1 MSQFETFNASKAEI
15 IGCYDRLEAALRLLD
30 PLTGVEE
37 DIQQIGKAR
46 LAIDG
51 DTLCIALLGA
61 FSDGKTSVAA
71 GWLGE
76 VMPDMKIDADES
88 SDTLAHYSVEGL
100 EQKVTIID
108 TPGLFGDKVTEGLK
122 RYDDVTRDFIAQAHI
137 VLYVVDAT
145 NPVKDSHREALR
157 WVMRDLGKLDSTIFV
172 INKMD
177 EVADLRDS
185 LDFEEHAHVKRDA
198 IIGKLIRYLDL
209 NEAEASGLHVACV
222 AANPGGR
229 DMEFWLGDDEKNL
242 YEHRSRIGDLRQLA
256 TAVLATGS
264 REVLLRKA
272 STSVLQDIVRRR
284 LDSIASGQK
293 SSDEL
298 AAALSREIERLQ
310 KDLAAGERDVLDTAA
325 RLNEELWAMESK
337 LLARIRALERED
349 VPGFVEDE
357 IGLTDTDAGFRL
369 RIRIERKVQQCS
381 QQSLRIL
388 EGVRASIDHTL
399 ASTSEVLDRLT
410 SSALSGS
417 SKALGALGK
426 LPPAT
431 IKAGIF
437 AARDALS
444 NVTGWVIKFK
454 PWEATKYANNIAK
467 FAGPVS
473 AGLQLLG
480 DAVSV
485 LRGHQAEKE
494 LAAIKAE
501 LTTLVK
507 LHFQSVYDFLSVRE
521 KVIEAFAPQLAEF
534 HLLLAGQIAQLG
546 EVEQQVAA
554 VQAVREALL
563 PLTEGRPLGEVRA
576 DAA

>member
-1 MSQFETFNASKAEI
+1 MSQFDSYNASKAEI
-15 IGCYDRLEAALRLLD
+15 IGCYDRLEAALHLLGAGA
-30 PLTGVEE
+30 GVEE
-37 DIQQIGKAR
+37 DIQRIGQAR

-71 GWLGE
+71 GWLGK

-88 SDTLAHYSVEGL
+88 SDALAHYNVDGL

-108 TPGLFGDKVTEGLK
+108 TPGLFGDKVTEGVR

-145 NPVKDSHREALR
+145 NPIKDSHREALR

-177 EVADLRDS
+177 EVADLRNS
-185 LDFEEHAHVKRDA
+185 LDFEEHALIKRDA
-198 IIGKLIRYLDL
+198 IIGKLFRYLDL
-209 NEAEASGLHVACV
+209 NEAEAGRLHVACV

-229 DMEFWLGDDEKNL
+229 AMEFWLGDDEKNL
-242 YEHRSRIGDLRQLA
+242 YEHRSRIGHLRQLA
-256 TAVLATGS
+256 AAVLATGS
-264 REVLLRKA
+264 RDVLLRKA
-272 STSVLQDIVRRR
+272 GASVLQDIVRRR

-293 SSDEL
+293 NSDEL
-298 AAALSREIERLQ
+298 AAALGREIERLQ
-310 KDLAAGERDVLDTAA
+310 KDVAAGERDVLDAVA
-325 RLNEELWAMESK
+325 RLEEELWAMESK

-349 VPGFVEDE
+349 IAGFVEDE
-357 IGLTDTDAGFRL
+357 IGLNAPDAGFRL
-369 RIRIERKVQQCS
+369 RARIERKVQQCS
-381 QQSLRIL
+381 QRSLKIL
-388 EGVRASIDHTL
+388 EGVQASVDHTL
-399 ASTSEVLDRLT
+399 SSTSEVLDSLT
-410 SSALSGS
+410 SSTLSGS

-454 PWEATKYANNIAK
+454 PWEAAKYANNIAK
-467 FAGPVS
+467 FAGPVG

-480 DAVSV
+480 DAVSA

-501 LTTLVK
+501 LTNLVK
-507 LHFQSVYDFLSVRE
+507 LHFQSVYDYLSVRE
-521 KVIEAFAPQLAEF
+521 KVIEAFAPQLAQF
-534 HLLLAGQIAQLG
+534 HVLLAGQVAQLG
-546 EVEQQVAA
+546 DIQQQVAA
-554 VQAVREALL
+554 IQAAREALL
-563 PLTEGRPLGEVRA
+563 SLTEGRPLGAVRA